1 MEDSFLH
8 LKLEKWQKHPS
19 GSCHLHNVKLNLGS
33 MTWSAITLYNHTISA
48 FVSNSQICHW
58 LIQREN
64 TQYFE
69 PLPCC
74 RELHKTVVKDTNII
88 VAIW

>member
-1 MEDSFLH
+1 MATT
-8 LKLEKWQKHPS
+8 PS
-19 GSCHLHNVKLNLGS
+19 LLVSCHLYNVKLNLGA
-33 MTWSAITLYNHTISA
+33 MTQFAITLYNHTIRA
-48 FVSNSQICHW
+48 FASNSQIYHL

-88 VAIW
+88 VAIWQPVGDE

>member
-1 MEDSFLH
+1 MATSSSPLV
-8 LKLEKWQKHPS
+8 
-19 GSCHLHNVKLNLGS
+19 SCHLHNVKLDWGS
-33 MTWSAITLYNHTISA
+33 MTQFAITLCNHTIRA
-48 FVSNSQICHW
+48 CASNSQIYHL

-88 VAIW
+88 MAIWQPVGDE

>member
-1 MEDSFLH
+1 MNLSFVLS
-8 LKLEKWQKHPS
+8 LRNGKHSPLVA
-19 GSCHLHNVKLNLGS
+19 CHLHNVKLNLGS
-33 MTWSAITLYNHTISA
+33 MTQFDIALCNHTIRA
-48 FVSNSQICHW
+48 FVSNSQISHL

-64 TQYFE
+64 TPYFE
-69 PLPCC
+69 LLPCC